1 MLDSIQEILDR
12 CRAEDVPFWRV
23 VRASD
28 MEQRQVTAEASRE
41 KMRQTWL
48 AMLESEESYQAR
60 RRSLSGLAG
69 GDGGKMRDFAAQGH
83 SLSGDYLSEVIAAAL
98 CVGEGNACMCKI
110 VAAPTAGACGVL
122 PAVLLPLCKYD
133 ELAQHQ
139 LLEALYV
146 AAGIGAVI
154 AFRASIAGASGGC
167 QAEIGTASAMAAGAL
182 VALRG
187 GSGAQI
193 GHAVAMALKNLL
205 GLVCDPVAG
214 LVEVPCVKR
223 NVIGAVNA
231 VSAADMA
238 LAGIESRIPVDE
250 VIDAM
255 GEVGRRLPVELK
267 ETALGGL
274 AATPTGERVKRDLQG
289 GAQAAY

>member
-98 CVGEGNACMCKI
+98 CVGEGNACMRKI

-122 PAVLLPLCKYD
+122 PAVLIPLYRKGKAS
-133 ELAQHQ
+133 EEKILQ
-139 LLEALYV
+139 ALYV

-154 AFRASIAGASGGC
+154 SCRACIAGAAGGC
-167 QAEIGTASAMAAGAL
+167 QAEIGSAS
-182 VALRG
+182 
-187 GSGAQI
+187 
-193 GHAVAMALKNLL
+193 AMALKNLM

-214 LVEVPCVKR
+214 LVEVPCIKR

-231 VSAADMA
+231 VSCADMA
-238 LAGIESRIPVDE
+238 LAGIESRVPADQ
-250 VIDAM
+250 VIDCM
-255 GEVGRRLPVELK
+255 GDVGSRIPVELR

-274 AATPTGERVKRDLQG
+274 AATPFGREVQQRMR
-289 GAQAAY
+289 ASAAREEA

>member
-98 CVGEGNACMCKI
+98 CVGG
-110 VAAPTAGACGVL
+110 
-122 PAVLLPLCKYD
+122 
-133 ELAQHQ
+133 
-139 LLEALYV
+139 
-146 AAGIGAVI
+146 
-154 AFRASIAGASGGC
+154 
-167 QAEIGTASAMAAGAL
+167 
-182 VALRG
+182 
-187 GSGAQI
+187 
-193 GHAVAMALKNLL
+193 
-205 GLVCDPVAG
+205 
-214 LVEVPCVKR
+214 
-223 NVIGAVNA
+223 
-231 VSAADMA
+231 
-238 LAGIESRIPVDE
+238 
-250 VIDAM
+250 
-255 GEVGRRLPVELK
+255 
-267 ETALGGL
+267 
-274 AATPTGERVKRDLQG
+274 ATPACARSWQPPRRGP
-289 GAQAAY
+289 AACCRRS

>member
-98 CVGEGNACMCKI
+98 CVGEGNACMRKI

-122 PAVLLPLCKYD
+122 PAVLIPLYRKGKAS
-133 ELAQHQ
+133 EEKILQ
-139 LLEALYV
+139 ALYV

-154 AFRASIAGASGGC
+154 SCRACIAGAAGGC
-167 QAEIGTASAMAAGAL
+167 QAEIGSAPA
-182 VALRG
+182 
-187 GSGAQI
+187 
-193 GHAVAMALKNLL
+193 AMALKNLM

-214 LVEVPCVKR
+214 LVEVPCIKR

-231 VSAADMA
+231 VSCADMA
-238 LAGIESRIPVDE
+238 LAGIESRVPADQ
-250 VIDAM
+250 VIDCM
-255 GEVGRRLPVELK
+255 GDVGSRIPVELR

-274 AATPTGERVKRDLQG
+274 AATPFGREVQQRMR
-289 GAQAAY
+289 ASAAREEA